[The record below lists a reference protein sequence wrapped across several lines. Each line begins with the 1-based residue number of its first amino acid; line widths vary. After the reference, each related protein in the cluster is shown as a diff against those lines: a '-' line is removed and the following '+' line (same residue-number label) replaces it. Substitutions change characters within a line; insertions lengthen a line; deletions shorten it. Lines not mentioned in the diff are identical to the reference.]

1 MNLWK
6 YYDGDLKYPNLDKH
20 STSEIEIAKTNP
32 KWAYEYAK
40 ANIWEYRYTNDNKKE
55 ELKLLIAKELE
66 PIIAT
71 DTYLSFFY
79 ASSVTNE
86 RFKLGEPAIA
96 KDAYY
101 SYLYAEGILHG
112 KPFPLG
118 EPIIAKSE
126 KYAKKYTQS
135 ILFKDFY
142 LDGKLICKYE
152 E

>member
-6 YYDGDLKYPNLDKH
+6 YYNGNLKYPDLSNH
-20 STSEIEIAKTNP
+20 SHEIEIAKANP

-66 PIIAT
+66 PLIAK

-79 ASSVTNE
+79 ASAVTHE
-86 RFKLGEPAIA
+86 RFKLGEKAIA

-101 SYLYAEGILHG
+101 SYLYAEEVLRR

-126 KYAKKYTQS
+126 KYAKN
-135 ILFKDFY
+135 ILNQFCLKTF
-142 LDGKLICKYE
+142 I
-152 E
+152 